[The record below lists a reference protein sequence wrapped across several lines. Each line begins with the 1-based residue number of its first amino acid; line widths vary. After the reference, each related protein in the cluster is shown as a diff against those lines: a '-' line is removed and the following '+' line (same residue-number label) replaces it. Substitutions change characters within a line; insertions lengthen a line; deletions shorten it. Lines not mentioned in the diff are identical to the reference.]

1 MARPRQARDEDILQ
15 SAQRIYTQRG
25 HAGFTLSELSRDV
38 GLSRAAIIQ
47 RFGNAD
53 TLRMRLARERV
64 NLFEQTLKGLPQARG
79 GDDLIALAAF
89 IGSMV
94 AGQRQFAVFMQNLEM
109 DLEDGELRAL
119 EIARG
124 EALLEAISARMP
136 TVNITRRSASLAF
149 RAHLAGSLMQWQV
162 ETRAISTE
170 DFLAERSREWL
181 KLAGI
186 PYSRSVH
193 RYPPWRA

>member
-1 MARPRQARDEDILQ
+1 MARPKQASDEDIIQ

-47 RFGNAD
+47 RFDNAE

-64 NLFEQTLKGLPQARG
+64 ALFEQTLKALPHARG

-94 AGQRQFAVFMQNLEM
+94 GGQRQFAVFMQNLEI
-109 DLEDGELRAL
+109 DLEDGELREL

-124 EALLEAISARMP
+124 EALLEAIAARMP
-136 TVNITRRSASLAF
+136 TVAITRRSAALAF
-149 RAHLAGSLMQWQV
+149 RAHISGSLMQWQV
-162 ETRAISTE
+162 ETRPISTE
-170 DFLAERSREWL
+170 DFLIERTREWL

-186 PYSRSVH
+186 AYSRSVH
-193 RYPPWRA
+193 RYPAWRE